1 MAFQKNNGQE
11 IKEDLNFHQA
21 LEKCSNS
28 FIKKPTVAFIDTGCS
43 IEKIDPAYHS
53 DIRLLKINKCNSCI
67 DVIGH
72 GTMFLLTLLNYFPQQ
87 NIFLP
92 KILSIKAG
100 DSPLLNTGSVIESFK
115 IALSENADIISINVC
130 NAYFNH
136 ILAEQI
142 YTAYKK
148 NVITVAPAGNL
159 INMIETFPSS
169 LSSVI
174 GTTSHDE
181 HMQIVE
187 NVNVYP
193 HTDIA
198 SREDCSGLKHLLP
211 DFDSILQGKRL
222 PLFGTSLSLPVI
234 VACIS
239 YMKAVNPLLNVD
251 QIRDVFANF
260 LSNKIKC
267 DADGR
272 TFYVP
277 GLKFDEALN
286 GTIQKRGYLFEDE
299 KKIKKLFFELDNY
312 NDNSFTM
319 KVYSQTGNPVLIYD
333 IEVVVN
339 FYRFETFK
347 VNKKEILFQDS
358 IIMNGGEFTYKF
370 DHMPKGKYMLQ
381 IKDQKDSIVTAVHSV
396 EVK

>member
-1 MAFQKNNGQE
+1 
-11 IKEDLNFHQA
+11 
-21 LEKCSNS
+21 
-28 FIKKPTVAFIDTGCS
+28 
-43 IEKIDPAYHS
+43 
-53 DIRLLKINKCNSCI
+53 
-67 DVIGH
+67 
-72 GTMFLLTLLNYFPQQ
+72 
-87 NIFLP
+87 
-92 KILSIKAG
+92 
-100 DSPLLNTGSVIESFK
+100 
-115 IALSENADIISINVC
+115 
-130 NAYFNH
+130 
-136 ILAEQI
+136 
-142 YTAYKK
+142 
-148 NVITVAPAGNL
+148 
-159 INMIETFPSS
+159 MIETFPSS

-299 KKIKKLFFELDNY
+299 EKIKKLFFELDNY

-319 KVYSQTGNPVLIYD
+319 KVYSQTGNPVLISD